1 MNGRFRLLI
10 FLFCLAILVPA
21 TLQTSAQG
29 GWQSKLEPGLWQT
42 AVSQPATQFI
52 LFLSEQA
59 DLSAAAHLPTKEAKG
74 AWVYQQLTAAANRT
88 QPAIISLLEQA
99 NAPYKPFWIAN
110 MILVTGDAT
119 LLSQLA
125 RRPDVTAVYANPTV
139 QMALP
144 TTPTT
149 PAAQPAQVT
158 AVQPNLTQINA
169 DYAWNN
175 GITGEGIVIGGQD
188 TGYQWDHPALK
199 NQYRGWNAATQTA
212 DHNYNWHD
220 AFNDNPCGFSTPQ
233 PCDDNSHGTH
243 TMGIMVG
250 SDGGINQIGV
260 APGAKWIGCRNMDS
274 GVGTPA
280 SYAECYQWFVAPTDL
295 NDQNP
300 DPTKAPHVI
309 NNSWVCPP
317 SEGCTTPDVLL
328 AVVENVR
335 AAGIITV
342 HAAGN
347 SGPGCGTINTPPSIY
362 EGSFTVGNVDS
373 SDVIHS
379 SSSRGPAMF
388 GTTTYTY
395 LKPNVVAPGTY
406 IYSAVLGS
414 GYGIKTGTS
423 MAAPHVAGM
432 IALLLEAEPS
442 LIGQVDMVEA
452 LVEQTAVS
460 LTTTDS
466 CGGDTPTT
474 IPNHTYGYGRID
486 TQALLTHSV
495 NKQFLPVVIAP

>member
-1 MNGRFRLLI
+1 
-10 FLFCLAILVPA
+10 
-21 TLQTSAQG
+21 
-29 GWQSKLEPGLWQT
+29 
-42 AVSQPATQFI
+42 
-52 LFLSEQA
+52 
-59 DLSAAAHLPTKEAKG
+59 
-74 AWVYQQLTAAANRT
+74 
-88 QPAIISLLEQA
+88 
-99 NAPYKPFWIAN
+99 
-110 MILVTGDAT
+110 
-119 LLSQLA
+119 
-125 RRPDVTAVYANPTV
+125 
-139 QMALP
+139 
-144 TTPTT
+144 
-149 PAAQPAQVT
+149 
-158 AVQPNLTQINA
+158 
-169 DYAWNN
+169 
-175 GITGEGIVIGGQD
+175 
-188 TGYQWDHPALK
+188 
-199 NQYRGWNAATQTA
+199 
-212 DHNYNWHD
+212 
-220 AFNDNPCGFSTPQ
+220 
-233 PCDDNSHGTH
+233 
-243 TMGIMVG
+243 MGIMVG